1 MFVHSRLLVMSSN
14 FTNNVQKLEMQK
26 WLKGVPFSHFITV
39 EPTPSLPF
47 KQDEIIQRM
56 RLLEYR
62 LNKKYLKSSFPKW
75 DADNR
80 FWMVGFREGD
90 GFGNQ
95 IHYHILFH
103 SPSVLHKKIQFE
115 NVSADLQMGWMMMP
129 SQNPYSG
136 KMRKF
141 CLDGEPPLNIQKV
154 ESITA
159 STIYCSKWMNR
170 IDDGENFFFTTPSN
184 MNPSRVAA

>member
-1 MFVHSRLLVMSSN
+1 MGSKFMGA
-14 FTNNVQKLEMQK
+14 TQKYEMQK
-26 WLKGVPFSHFITV
+26 WMKTIDWSHFITI

-56 RLLEYR
+56 RTMEYQ

-90 GFGNQ
+90 GFGHQ
-95 IHYHILFH
+95 IHYHILLH
-103 SPSVLHKKIQFE
+103 TPSVLHRKIQFE
-115 NVSADLQMGWMMMP
+115 NVSADIQMGWMMMP

-136 KMRKF
+136 KMRNLCPDGKRP
-141 CLDGEPPLNIQKV
+141 LDVQKV
-154 ESITA
+154 ENVIAT
-159 STIYCSKWMNR
+159 TIYCSKWMNR
-170 IDDGENFFFTTPSN
+170 IDAGEDWFFTTPSN
-184 MNPSRVAA
+184 MNPTRVAA